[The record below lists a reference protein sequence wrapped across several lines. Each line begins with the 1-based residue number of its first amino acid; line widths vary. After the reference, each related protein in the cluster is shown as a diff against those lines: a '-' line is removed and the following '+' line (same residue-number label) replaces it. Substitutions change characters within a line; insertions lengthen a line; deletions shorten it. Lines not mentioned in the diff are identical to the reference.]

1 MPLLRVLRASPSRAQ
16 RALAASLLVAM
27 LGATSPSQAQNS
39 LPNPPTMSDTLP
51 QARLPGGQGND
62 DSDTQATPSTTNGTD
77 NAAQQGQGQSQGT
90 SSSVVRIPGGA
101 ARRLTDSPLAVPII
115 QLPRYVPGEFER
127 YVADRVQMP
136 EGQRIERFGRS
147 MVTDFG
153 TTASQDP
160 MPAIPRD
167 YVVRPG
173 DEVSVSLAGTVDADL
188 HLQVDRSGRI
198 TVPKAGAIDVAGL
211 KNAELADAVQR
222 KVGRFYRNVQVSA
235 SVSQVRAIRVF
246 VSGFALR
253 PGSLT
258 VNGMASVLHV
268 LMRAGGPSSAGSFR
282 DVHLRRAGQ
291 DVGTFDL
298 YDLLLNGN
306 NAVDAFVQPDDV
318 VYIGP
323 VGPQVAVAGSVNQPA
338 IFELKPGE
346 TVADALRMA
355 GGLAAIADTR
365 QIQLER
371 LNAGGSTQAA
381 EVKLADAARTP
392 LQAGD
397 ILRATN
403 LGELLTPMGRNSQR
417 VHVEGEVARPGDY
430 VLPAGSHLSD
440 AIRAAG
446 GLTPGAYLFGAE
458 FTRVSVRQVQQKNY
472 ERALNDLETD
482 LAKNQASKRI
492 SSNEEALSASASNSA
507 TSRLIEKLRQVK
519 PTGRVVL
526 QVSPDSS
533 NLPDIALEDGDRLT
547 VPARGSTI
555 GVFGSVFSSGSY
567 LYSDSQTT
575 GDYLRLAGG
584 PTSGADTGGMFVL
597 RANGS
602 VVSAR
607 QSASFWSRSGS
618 FQDIPVLPG
627 DTLFVPEQVN
637 KSTFVQD
644 AKDWTQILYQ
654 FGLGL
659 AGLNAI
665 GL

>member
-1 MPLLRVLRASPSRAQ
+1 MPFLRALRAPSPRAQ
-16 RALAASLLVAM
+16 RALAATALAAV
-27 LGATSPSQAQNS
+27 LGWMPASHAQEA
-39 LPNPPTMSDTLP
+39 LPIQPTMTDTLP
-51 QARLPGGQGND
+51 QARLPGAQ
-62 DSDTQATPSTTNGTD
+62 DTGGTSGSGAMAPEASGATPSAT
-77 NAAQQGQGQSQGT
+77 
-90 SSSVVRIPGGA
+90 VRIPGGN
-101 ARRLTDSPLAVPII
+101 ARRLTGSPLAVPVI
-115 QLPRYVPGEFER
+115 QLPQYQPGDFEVYVSQ
-127 YVADRVQMP
+127 RVQMP
-136 EGQRIERFGRS
+136 EGRQIERFGRS
-147 MVTDFG
+147 MVTDYG

-167 YVVRPG
+167 YVVQPG
-173 DEVSVSLAGTVDADL
+173 DEISIALWGTVDADIR
-188 HLQVDRSGRI
+188 LQVDRSGRI

-211 KNAELADAVQR
+211 KNGDLADVVQR
-222 KVGRFYRNVQVSA
+222 RVSRFYRNVQVSA

-268 LMRAGGPSSAGSFR
+268 LMRSGGPSSAGSFR
-282 DVHLRRAGQ
+282 DVHLRRGGQ
-291 DVGTFDL
+291 DIATFDL

-306 NAVDAFVQPDDV
+306 SATDTVVQPDDV

-346 TVADALRMA
+346 TLSDALRMA
-355 GGLAAIADTR
+355 GGLTAIADTH
-365 QIQLER
+365 QVQLER
-371 LNAGGSTQAA
+371 LKDGGST
-381 EVKLADAARTP
+381 EAARIALPDGLNSP

-397 ILRATN
+397 IVRASN
-403 LGELLTPMGRNSQR
+403 LGDLLTPIGRNSQR
-417 VHVEGEVARPGDY
+417 IHVEGEVAHPGDY
-430 VLPAGSHLSD
+430 VLPPGSHLAD
-440 AIRAAG
+440 AVRAAG
-446 GLTPGAYLFGAE
+446 GLTPSAYVFGAD
-458 FTRVSVRQVQQKNY
+458 FSRVSVRLVQQKNY
-472 ERALNDLETD
+472 DRALNDLETD
-482 LAKNQASKRI
+482 LAKSQASKRI
-492 SSNEEALSASASNSA
+492 TSSEEAVSASASNTA
-507 TSRLIEKLRQVK
+507 TSRLIEKLRQVR
-519 PTGRVVL
+519 PTGRIVL
-526 QVSPDSS
+526 QVTPDSTD
-533 NLPDIALEDGDRLT
+533 LPDIALEDGDRLV
-547 VPARGSTI
+547 VPSRGSTI

-567 LYSDSQTT
+567 LYAAGQTT

-584 PTSGADTGGMFVL
+584 PTGGADQGGMFVL

-618 FQDIPVLPG
+618 FEDVTVVPG
-627 DTLFVPEQVN
+627 DTLFVPEQVS
-637 KSTFVQD
+637 KSTLVQD